1 MDQSWRD
8 IRIDNKQPVTVMNVL
23 HEWSLFWH
31 YPSKIVARSPLTRWL
46 FCHLNCDPDG
56 SNQKIYS
63 FVKSDKCSVEI
74 LLWISKWYFDKRG
87 HKGWS
92 YLLASRRIKC
102 NSSNNKSQWRQRLSE
117 DNPKSKTEIR
127 LLKHLY
133 LFPGYLTFICL
144 FRDPLVWEVSAPFWV
159 NNDIL
164 CRRYALVTSDH
175 LSHGWQ
181 QKDIFYGYIYF
192 SSKKMNMN
200 EKGNYW

>member
-1 MDQSWRD
+1 MTCNVLLVSPGTWHMTRDRHVQSSNEKSLSYQRTNQSVVSRLTTNDQWH
-8 IRIDNKQPVTVMNVL
+8 VMNVL

-92 YLLASRRIKC
+92 YLLALRRIKC
-102 NSSNNKSQWRQRLSE
+102 NSSNNKSLWRQRLSK
-117 DNPKSKTEIR
+117 DNPESYSK
-127 LLKHLY
+127 L
-133 LFPGYLTFICL
+133 
-144 FRDPLVWEVSAPFWV
+144 
-159 NNDIL
+159 
-164 CRRYALVTSDH
+164 
-175 LSHGWQ
+175 
-181 QKDIFYGYIYF
+181 IF
-192 SSKKMNMN
+192 
-200 EKGNYW
+200 